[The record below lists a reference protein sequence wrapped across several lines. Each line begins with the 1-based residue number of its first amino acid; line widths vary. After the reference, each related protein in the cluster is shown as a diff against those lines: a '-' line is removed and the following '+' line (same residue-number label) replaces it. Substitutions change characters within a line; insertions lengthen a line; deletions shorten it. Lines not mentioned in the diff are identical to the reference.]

1 MGRETL
7 PRNSALYL
15 EDGFWKLSW
24 DSRSE
29 TPSGSP
35 VAPAPGGAGDAN
47 HPIWVGMATGPKG
60 LSREEAQ
67 QIVWRM
73 IVSRA
78 RAQKAAQHS
87 SMTLAEF
94 VERKFVPEYVASK
107 GYSGRMHYQS
117 MLKHVLQP
125 EEVDRVFGVEP
136 RRPKVRL
143 RSLADWPYLGHFSL
157 RDVRPEYVQNLTVA
171 ALSRG
176 YSRQTVMHIR
186 NVVSTIFSYAQLEMY
201 FDGDNPASPIKLPR
215 VSRPQTP
222 APSLGDVHR
231 LLELM
236 RYPEKEMTLLAVL
249 TGMTVA
255 EICGLQWKRVNLGDS
270 ETVNCDEETVPAR
283 TILIREEWMRGQ
295 LGSVSKRRLGS
306 VTIPKSLLPVLLRL
320 SLNPKFTS
328 PTNFVLTS
336 RNGSPVNQTNV
347 LTRRLKPIGMEL
359 NIPSLSWH
367 MIRRIHKELVS
378 EFGNQFQEQMTG
390 VVRAAFPKDFKD
402 TDRWRGNVETEL
414 PY

>member
-1 MGRETL
+1 MGREGL
-7 PRNSALYL
+7 PRNGALYL

-24 DSRSE
+24 DSRSASQSAGVAAHVDPHA
-29 TPSGSP
+29 PS
-35 VAPAPGGAGDAN
+35 

-73 IVSRA
+73 IVSQA
-78 RAQKAAQHS
+78 RAEKAAQHS

-107 GYSGRMHYQS
+107 GYSGRMHYQA
-117 MLKHVLQP
+117 MLKHVLRP
-125 EEVDRVFGVEP
+125 EDVDRVFQVEP

-143 RSLADWPYLGHFSL
+143 RSLADWPYLGHVPL
-157 RDVRPEYVQNLTVA
+157 RDVRPEYVQHLTAA

-186 NVVSTIFSYAQLEMY
+186 NVVSTIFSYAQLVMY
-201 FDGDNPASPIKLPR
+201 FDGNNPASPIKLPKVNR
-215 VSRPQTP
+215 QHGPALSIDDVSR
-222 APSLGDVHR
+222 
-231 LLELM
+231 LLALM
-236 RYPEKEMTLLAVL
+236 RYPEKEMTLFAIL

-255 EICGLQWKRVNLGDS
+255 EICGLQWKRVNLTDAEAFNSGG
-270 ETVNCDEETVPAR
+270 ERIPAK
-283 TILIREEWMRGQ
+283 TILVREEWTRGQ

-306 VTIPKSLLPVLLRL
+306 LAIPKTLLPILERL
-320 SLNPKFTS
+320 SRDPKFAGGS
-328 PTNFVLTS
+328 DFVLTS
-336 RNGSPVNQTNV
+336 RSGSPVNQTNV

-359 NIPSLSWH
+359 GIPSLSWH
-367 MIRRIHKELVS
+367 MIRRMHKGLQA
-378 EFGNQFQEQMTG
+378 EFGNQFQDQMIG
-390 VVRAAFPKDFKD
+390 VVRAAFPKDFKEN
-402 TDRWRGNVETEL
+402 DRWRGNAETEL